1 MRLTQY
7 LFAHKG
13 GGTGGA
19 GSHAHMQKYLPISR
33 SLRNGASELMVRQ
46 CPHAPPPLQ
55 AGGCSATS
63 CGQRLPPLLAVPSTC
78 AVACDVCKVSR
89 CMLVATDQHA
99 KPKNRTP
106 RSRRCA
112 HHAARAAETRP
123 TLRGRHQSPRTRM
136 PCRGGHP
143 VPSASQRPLQKT
155 TIHMLKL
162 GRIARLGAVNKRTGK
177 IPVIRPSRRSVVC
190 TKSHPICLS
199 CSCAPKICRR
209 SARRISR
216 QKRRMRRAQPAA
228 LVQHGVGSTHAKRHM
243 FLSRFAHTLAVVG

>member
-1 MRLTQY
+1 MHTC
-7 LFAHKG
+7 K
-13 GGTGGA
+13 
-19 GSHAHMQKYLPISR
+19 SISR
-33 SLRNGASELMVRQ
+33 SPDPFGTVLRNSWFASARTHPPHCRQ
-46 CPHAPPPLQ
+46 EA
-55 AGGCSATS
+55 
-63 CGQRLPPLLAVPSTC
+63 AVPPRAVRGCPPCLPCRARAPSLATFAKSVDACSSRRISTPN
-78 AVACDVCKVSR
+78 
-89 CMLVATDQHA
+89 Q
-99 KPKNRTP
+99 KNRTP

-177 IPVIRPSRRSVVC
+177 IPVIRPSRRSVVF

-216 QKRRMRRAQPAA
+216 QKRRTRRAQPAA
-228 LVQHGVGSTHAKRHM
+228 LAQHGVGSTHAKRHM
-243 FLSRFAHTLAVVG
+243 FLSRFAHTRPVAG

>member
-63 CGQRLPPLLAVPSTC
+63 CGQRLPPPLAVPSTC
-78 AVACDVCKVSR
+78 AVAFDVCKVSR

-99 KPKNRTP
+99 KPKKPNAVKPPMRTP
-106 RSRRCA
+106 CGSCRRNAPDAPRPSPITPHPYAVSWRTSRA
-112 HHAARAAETRP
+112 ISESTTVAKNDDPHAQTRP
-123 TLRGRHQSPRTRM
+123 D
-136 PCRGGHP
+136 C
-143 VPSASQRPLQKT
+143 
-155 TIHMLKL
+155 
-162 GRIARLGAVNKRTGK
+162 
-177 IPVIRPSRRSVVC
+177 PSRCRQQTHRKDPGDTALTTFRCLHKITSHLLVV
-190 TKSHPICLS
+190 
-199 CSCAPKICRR
+199 
-209 SARRISR
+209 
-216 QKRRMRRAQPAA
+216 
-228 LVQHGVGSTHAKRHM
+228 
-243 FLSRFAHTLAVVG
+243 